1 MGLWTPEHAA
11 TLLPAVVVMV
21 VISLLLRKGLKNKS
35 FETRMLPIKVIAVV
49 LLLLGVGTQA
59 VSLCRGYDLYHLPFH
74 FCSLFLFMMPAM
86 AFYRGK
92 HQENIFTITI
102 SLCASCFLLMMI
114 YPALIYSD
122 GNIREFF
129 IDYLDFHTVVFHNLV
144 VFAFIL
150 IFALKLP
157 MPAGKGSVKAISIF
171 MLVFSIVAAVMA
183 QLLQT
188 NYTNMYQCN
197 IPVFEEIRLSVQ
209 PVLGY
214 WITQCLYVSILT
226 CLHILF
232 VLMCYGLIKLVR
244 RRKKAAV

>member
-1 MGLWTPEHAA
+1 
-11 TLLPAVVVMV
+11 
-21 VISLLLRKGLKNKS
+21 
-35 FETRMLPIKVIAVV
+35 
-49 LLLLGVGTQA
+49 
-59 VSLCRGYDLYHLPFH
+59 
-74 FCSLFLFMMPAM
+74 MMPAM

-92 HQENIFTITI
+92 HQENIFAITT
-102 SLCASCFLLMMI
+102 SLCASCTLLMLI

-244 RRKKAAV
+244 RHKKAAV

>member
-1 MGLWTPEHAA
+1 
-11 TLLPAVVVMV
+11 
-21 VISLLLRKGLKNKS
+21 
-35 FETRMLPIKVIAVV
+35 
-49 LLLLGVGTQA
+49 
-59 VSLCRGYDLYHLPFH
+59 
-74 FCSLFLFMMPAM
+74 
-86 AFYRGK
+86 
-92 HQENIFTITI
+92 
-102 SLCASCFLLMMI
+102 MMI

-122 GNIREFF
+122 GNIRGFF
-129 IDYLDFHTVVFHNLV
+129 QDYLNFHTVVFHNLV

-171 MLVFSIVAAVMA
+171 MLLFSIVAAVMA

-232 VLMCYGLIKLVR
+232 VLMCYGLIKLVC

>member
-11 TLLPAVVVMV
+11 TLLPAVSVM
-21 VISLLLRKGLKNKS
+21 LALAWLLRRKLADKP
-35 FETRMLPIKVIAVV
+35 FETRMIPIKVIAVI
-49 LLLLGVGTQA
+49 LLLLEVGKQV

-122 GNIREFF
+122 GNIRGFF
-129 IDYLDFHTVVFHNLV
+129 QDYLNFHTVVFHNLV

-171 MLVFSIVAAVMA
+171 MLVFSVVAAVMS
-183 QLLQT
+183 QLLKT

-244 RRKKAAV
+244 RHKKAAV